1 MKIII
6 IGGSHAGLSM
16 ANFLHKLDATAEILL
31 FEKTETLGFIP
42 STVNLILQKYF
53 TESEMVRG
61 ETANAQDLR
70 ANGIQLF
77 TNTEVI
83 DIDPHQ
89 KFVTYR
95 HKRDTLSQETAS
107 YDYLVLANGSEK
119 FETTFPLPAERDLKL
134 TTYKYRKDTE
144 KTYPR
149 LRDSKEVVIVG
160 AGLIGLELAM
170 SLCAEKSRHVTI
182 LERMDS
188 PLFRYFDSE
197 IIEKLLPVLPSN
209 LTLLTNQVYYD
220 IKQLPD
226 DDKLT
231 VTLEDESIIRADACV
246 LALNPRPNSKLAK
259 QAVDLDFDGSVL
271 VNGYMQTSD
280 PFIYA
285 IGDLVK
291 IPFMNGNERIYLPLI
306 VNAKRESYIAAIN
319 ILHGNHKEYP
329 TSQRTIGTELF
340 GHYFGSTGITES
352 EAPFYNKK
360 IQSITNT
367 YDALSNYGA
376 LAEQYLRLKVIFEAG
391 SKQILG
397 VQLATN
403 ARQLL
408 ELVNLFAVV
417 IEHRDTIEDLLN
429 IDYYFAPKLSPLI
442 NLMGDIITKVYA
454 LENQAEK

>member
-1 MKIII
+1 
-6 IGGSHAGLSM
+6 
-16 ANFLHKLDATAEILL
+16 
-31 FEKTETLGFIP
+31 
-42 STVNLILQKYF
+42 
-53 TESEMVRG
+53 
-61 ETANAQDLR
+61 
-70 ANGIQLF
+70 
-77 TNTEVI
+77 
-83 DIDPHQ
+83 
-89 KFVTYR
+89 
-95 HKRDTLSQETAS
+95 
-107 YDYLVLANGSEK
+107 
-119 FETTFPLPAERDLKL
+119 
-134 TTYKYRKDTE
+134 
-144 KTYPR
+144 
-149 LRDSKEVVIVG
+149 
-160 AGLIGLELAM
+160 
-170 SLCAEKSRHVTI
+170 
-182 LERMDS
+182 
-188 PLFRYFDSE
+188 
-197 IIEKLLPVLPSN
+197 LLPVLPSN

-367 YDALSNYGA
+367 YDSLSNYGA

-408 ELVNLFAVV
+408 ELVNLFAVM